1 MSRLKLGIPMIG
13 GKHWMGGIAY
23 TELLLKAL
31 QTVAPPERPE
41 CCLIVESATWPE
53 WPLYERLRLFFSCA
67 VVRTFPD
74 MSESERQQLE
84 QQLAL
89 PLVYAEDEPRQQQQ
103 ASGADRHARL
113 GPWRIKGEGGGGHGG
128 VSICLPFMSQAL

>member
-53 WPLYERLRLFFSCA
+53 WPLYERLRPFFSCA
-67 VVRTFPD
+67 VVRTFPE

-89 PLVYAEDEPRQQQQ
+89 PLVYAEDEAAHGKREV
-103 ASGADRHARL
+103 AH
-113 GPWRIKGEGGGGHGG
+113 GHE
-128 VSICLPFMSQAL
+128 P